1 MMMNQNFCSCYQKKI
16 FKNGA
21 TLLCWMKVI
30 SKSHSMTANQFKLL
44 SCSPPILDIVFRAHS
59 GSSSPL
65 PLSSNSIIWIRVGDY
80 LHPLPKCQHG
90 MQRWTVSDRI
100 LFLFYR
106 SFYILLTTFSL
117 QVCLHSPRF
126 RIAGGAACLHTALRH
141 QGSLAGKEISAALR
155 WKYKQLWYGNTGN
168 IKILAAWA
176 PWNLRNQHEKG
187 VRWTVHTYPGHSVK
201 DSPKDV
207 TSDNSWQNVLW
218 TRHMRDPDQE

>member
-59 GSSSPL
+59 GNSPPL

-90 MQRWTVSDRI
+90 MQLNCFWSE
-100 LFLFYR
+100 
-106 SFYILLTTFSL
+106 SFSL
-117 QVCLHSPRF
+117 LQNSLKDHFTFYWPHFLCRF
-126 RIAGGAACLHTALRH
+126 AYTALDSE
-141 QGSLAGKEISAALR
+141 SLEERPVSTLLSAIKARLLAR
-155 WKYKQLWYGNTGN
+155 KYQQLWDGNTSSSDME
-168 IKILAAWA
+168 ILETLKYWQLELLGI
-176 PWNLRNQHEKG
+176 WGTNMR
-187 VRWTVHTYPGHSVK
+187 SVCAGQYCSAYLPRPFSEGFPQGC
-201 DSPKDV
+201 DQ
-207 TSDNSWQNVLW
+207 WQ
-218 TRHMRDPDQE
+218 